1 MWNKSP
7 KISKLSF
14 ESNTFPQ
21 KSVQLLFLWKTFP
34 NWPRQNITP
43 PGDIARSWIRFL
55 KSSTWSCNH
64 SWHGPH
70 GWKKNGS
77 CRKKKVHSSS
87 LKDWLIGFPFIK
99 KWRLRFFTQSYRVW
113 VGSTQKTH
121 HSCDPWIFEAG
132 IRNLQWKVSLKG
144 SAKIPLPTS
153 WRFHGVLT
161 HECSVREKAG
171 HQATLPRHPSTSWK
185 GVLGMLLGS
194 KYLLRR
200 CLDV

>member
-55 KSSTWSCNH
+55 KSS
-64 SWHGPH
+64 
-70 GWKKNGS
+70 
-77 CRKKKVHSSS
+77 SSS

-121 HSCDPWIFEAG
+121 HPCDPWIFEAG

-161 HECSVREKAG
+161 HECSVQRQKAG

-185 GVLGMLLGS
+185 GVLGMLLRS